1 MVLFGNEGRAAMSRR
16 LRYIGTNS
24 GNDGCPTLYE
34 DVDTGEVLVQGT
46 VVTDPKEVAQ
56 LRNVK
61 DGEGFVMVPRV
72 LLADFAPRDVD
83 RVPVMISFD
92 EFTGMFQTFAHS
104 AWRLETRGRY
114 RSDEETETY
123 RRFAEGQ
130 TVEWDLNDP
139 WCVARREQ
147 VALGKRFERVRIM
160 DSSPTPGQLY
170 LLDNAARN
178 SAVGEDI
185 RYLWRADADRLS
197 LPAEDSWL
205 FDSRVIALLHFDG
218 DDVLTGVELITDPV
232 QVARACQVRDAA
244 WHFAKP
250 YDVFGAEV
258 PSGA

>member
-1 MVLFGNEGRAAMSRR
+1 MGRR

-34 DVDTGEVLVQGT
+34 YVDTGNVLVQGEI
-46 VVTDPKEVAQ
+46 VTSPEEIAE

-61 DGEGFVMVPRV
+61 AGEGFVMVPRV

-83 RVPVMISFD
+83 REPVMISFE
-92 EFTGMFQTFAHS
+92 EFTGMFQSFEHS
-104 AWRLETRGRY
+104 AWRLEIRSRY

-123 RRFAEGQ
+123 RQFAEGQ

-139 WCVARREQ
+139 WCTARREQ

-160 DSSPTPGQLY
+160 DNPPTLGQRY

-185 RYLWRADADRLS
+185 RYLWRADADRIA
-197 LPAEDSWL
+197 LPAEDSWI

-218 DDVLTGVELITDPV
+218 DDALTGVELITDPV

-244 WHFAKP
+244 WHYAKP
-250 YDVFGAEV
+250 YTVFGAEV